1 MLYHHRKNKLRTAI
15 ASAILI
21 GMGAL
26 LPMEQAY
33 AASVGITSAG
43 MNWQTVNNGSF
54 KLSEPVHELYKSLD
68 ADKIYVNN
76 NLGGAVALIK
86 LSAKQ
91 VAMLQKGGDAF
102 DMSWNSPV
110 VFANYDPQSYT
121 GTIFVVRL
129 IRLPSGQGLIEMA
142 QFTPAMGNIYKADF
156 EGTNPFWQFI
166 PGQNG
171 NGAGPN
177 AGSFVSI
184 TPAAFNTAVGLVMQH
199 AQSGIGWI
207 AAADTTSHMS
217 TSSSSDFFTST
228 VTHKETAHTK
238 PVWTAVLPEGAAPGE
253 QAGYLLPV
261 PSTLEGSPQAAVA
274 SLEVGAQDDAH
285 NVGQVTSAVAQMND
299 GYVGQLGVSGGYV
312 YVPAG
317 QGSTLPV
324 GAFQSFFH
332 STSKTGI
339 NGIVFDLIMA
349 AVTAVTSGVLG
360 PELAGLGAS
369 ASAAVGAAAGFVTGM
384 LYDVASQGTLG
395 FTTIQEHLIGGN
407 CGAHNHA
414 CISGAPT
421 TMNAAY
427 TAAQAFDGMQ
437 EGYVNQDTNPT
448 QQTGQ
453 WDYVPQSSQEIEQ
466 SPGTVQGGFGQGYS
480 EDTIK
485 PDEAAKGETLEQLG
499 SQGTKNSSGY
509 YNFGQSNISGLPS
522 GSPG

>member
-33 AASVGITSAG
+33 AASAG
-43 MNWQTVNNGSF
+43 MQWNTQKSF
-54 KLSEPVHELYKSLD
+54 NLPEPVHELYKSLD

-217 TSSSSDFFTST
+217 TSSSSDFFTTT
-228 VTHKETAHTK
+228 VTHKETANTK

-261 PSTLEGSPQAAVA
+261 PSTLEGTQQAAVA

-285 NVGQVTSAVAQMND
+285 NVGQVTNAVAQMND

-349 AVTAVTSGVLG
+349 AVTAGAGSALG
-360 PELAGLGAS
+360 LIGGTISEEAE
-369 ASAAVGAAAGFVTGM
+369 VGAVAGFVTGM
-384 LYDVASQGTLG
+384 IYDVASQGTLG
-395 FTTIQEHLIGGN
+395 FTTIQDHLIGGN
-407 CGAHNHA
+407 CGKHNHA
-414 CISGAPT
+414 CTFGNAPT

-453 WDYVPQSSQEIEQ
+453 WDYVPQSSQEVEQ
-466 SPGTVQGGFGQGYS
+466 SPGTVQGGFGQGYN
-480 EDTIK
+480 ENTIK

-509 YNFGQSNISGLPS
+509 YNFGQNNISGLPS
-522 GSPG
+522 GSPE

>member
-33 AASVGITSAG
+33 AASAG
-43 MNWQTVNNGSF
+43 MQWNTQKSF
-54 KLSEPVHELYKSLD
+54 NLPEPVHELYKSLD

-217 TSSSSDFFTST
+217 TSSSSDFFTTT
-228 VTHKETAHTK
+228 VTHKETANTK

-261 PSTLEGSPQAAVA
+261 PSTLEGTQQAAVA

-285 NVGQVTSAVAQMND
+285 NVGQVTNAVAQMND

-349 AVTAVTSGVLG
+349 AVTAVTFGAAA
-360 PELAGLGAS
+360 PLAGAMIAAS
-369 ASAAVGAAAGFVTGM
+369 ATVGAAVGFVTGM
-384 LYDVASQGTLG
+384 LYDVASQGTVG
-395 FTTIQEHLIGGN
+395 FLTIQEHLIGGN
-407 CGAHNHA
+407 CGKHNHA
-414 CISGAPT
+414 CISGAPS
-421 TMNAAY
+421 TMNADY

-437 EGYVNQDTNPT
+437 EGYDNADANPT
-448 QQTGQ
+448 QQTSQ
-453 WDYVPQSSQEIEQ
+453 WDYIPQSSQEIEQ
-466 SPGTVQGGFGQGYS
+466 SPGTVQGGFGQGYNQN
-480 EDTIK
+480 TIK

-509 YNFGQSNISGLPS
+509 YNFGQSNISGLPN